1 MIYKVATGK
10 TQARDHM
17 SVLGGTTGTHMVGIL
32 VSRLLNDR
40 MSRFLVFS
48 LLGVFFHI
56 VCHRCASNQFVHK
69 SLNIVLDGTTGVYIV
84 GLLVAVAF

>member
-17 SVLGGTTGTHMVGIL
+17 SLLGGTTGTHMVGIL

-40 MSRFLVFS
+40 MSRFLGIFP
-48 LLGVFFHI
+48 F
-56 VCHRCASNQFVHK
+56 R
-69 SLNIVLDGTTGVYIV
+69 
-84 GLLVAVAF
+84 